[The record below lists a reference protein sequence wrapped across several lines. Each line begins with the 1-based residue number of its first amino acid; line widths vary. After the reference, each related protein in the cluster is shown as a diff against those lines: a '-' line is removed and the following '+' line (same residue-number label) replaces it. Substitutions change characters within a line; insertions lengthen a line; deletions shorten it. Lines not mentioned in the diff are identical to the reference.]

1 MMSRLLT
8 RREQFVLGFI
18 AFALLAGSITVFA
31 LRSSSARPQPIEVE
45 NSSDSVSVSTQ
56 HVLPSGPAP
65 LEDRNEIVV
74 SIQGAIVKPGVYTV
88 DEDSR
93 VHELIQMAGGTLPSA
108 ETQGLNLAAR
118 LVDGTTLTVPSRSA
132 TTPAVEGA
140 TVSAPQNP
148 AAYLVVGQGGQGSG
162 ITTST
167 SGRIDL
173 NTATQAQLE
182 SLPGIGPKLAQE
194 IIRYREVQSFRD
206 VSQLDDVSGIGPAKL
221 EAVRDLVTVN

>member
-8 RREQFVLGFI
+8 RREQFVLGFL

-31 LRSSSARPQPIEVE
+31 LRNGSARPQPIEVE
-45 NSSDSVSVSTQ
+45 SQADSAPVPSQNATPST
-56 HVLPSGPAP
+56 LAPPAV
-65 LEDRNEIVV
+65 RNEIVV

-88 DEDSR
+88 DADSR

-108 ETQGLNLAAR
+108 DTQGLNLAAR
-118 LVDGTTLTVPSRSA
+118 LVDGTTLTVPSRASSTSTA
-132 TTPAVEGA
+132 ESESTPA
-140 TVSAPQNP
+140 TQNP
-148 AAYLVVGQGGQGSG
+148 DAYLVAGQANH
-162 ITTST
+162 TTGAASPA

-194 IIRYREVQSFRD
+194 IIRYREVQPFRA
-206 VSQLDDVSGIGPAKL
+206 VSELDDVSGIGPAKL